1 MITPTQYT
9 RTYEAHQRVL
19 HNEAQRIARSG
30 ETRSWLNKNAAV
42 DRQTVEMALQ
52 CIGDLTGDYTAIK
65 NFGRTHEQTGKHSK
79 CIQST

>member
-19 HNEAQRIARSG
+19 QDEAKRIADSTEARV
-30 ETRSWLNKNAAV
+30 WLNKNATV

-65 NFGRTHEQTGKHSK
+65 NFGRTHEQTSKHG
-79 CIQST
+79 